1 MYVLLDVGAPGTNIP
16 TSRHDDLQTAGLA
29 WCMGVLDYL
38 FLLSR
43 GHRVQIEDVQKDDDV
58 VRAVFEQVESR
69 HHWLKEHEAHPL
81 GDWPGIVMLK
91 QAQHGSLLP
100 LRHLHSNHAALQ
112 VAPWPN
118 SNVQDAVCN
127 ARNQQAQQARRHAVR
142 RT

>member
-1 MYVLLDVGAPGTNIP
+1 MYVLQDLGAPCAYIP

-29 WCMGVLDYL
+29 WCVGFLDYL
-38 FLLSR
+38 FLLPR
-43 GHRVQIEDVQKDDDV
+43 GHHFQIEDVQKGDDV
-58 VRAVFEQVESR
+58 VRAVSQQVELR
-69 HHWLKEHEAHPL
+69 YHWLKELEAHPL